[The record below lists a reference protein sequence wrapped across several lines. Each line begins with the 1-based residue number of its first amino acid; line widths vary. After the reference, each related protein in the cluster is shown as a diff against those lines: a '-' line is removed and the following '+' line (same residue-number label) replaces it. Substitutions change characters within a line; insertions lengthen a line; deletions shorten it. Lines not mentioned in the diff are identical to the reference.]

1 MRMSRTH
8 HDGQDVL
15 GAGLA
20 VQRLTSGDGPQTGV
34 NTEEVQAAGVD
45 GALQRELQ
53 TVVPIQ
59 VRSHNLEDLRVWLQI
74 FRNSD
79 FVGGLGEDRR
89 IVVVVHHRDINL
101 EHEEGQQET

>member
-1 MRMSRTH
+1 MSWTH

-20 VQRLTSGDGPQTGV
+20 VQRLTSRDGPQTGV
-34 NTEEVQAAGVD
+34 DTEEVQATGVY

-59 VRSHNLEDLRVWLQI
+59 VRGHNLDHLGVCLQV

-89 IVVVVHHRDINL
+89 IVVVVQHRDVNL
-101 EHEEGQQET
+101 EHEEGPQEI

>member
-1 MRMSRTH
+1 MRRSRTH

-15 GAGLA
+15 GAGLT

-59 VRSHNLEDLRVWLQI
+59 VRSHNLDDLHVRLQV

-79 FVGGLGEDRR
+79 FIGGLGEDGR

-101 EHEEGQQET
+101 EHEGQQEI